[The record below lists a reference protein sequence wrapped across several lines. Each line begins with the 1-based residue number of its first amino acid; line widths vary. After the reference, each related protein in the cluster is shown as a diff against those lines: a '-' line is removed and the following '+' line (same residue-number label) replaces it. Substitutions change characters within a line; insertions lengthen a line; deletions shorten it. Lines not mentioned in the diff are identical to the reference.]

1 MKVIT
6 PQLRWTLF
14 GLLCVAGIFNAM
26 DRPIIA
32 ILKPDTSVK
41 DANDSV
47 SFTMLVLLA
56 AVVSAVLLVIYLF
69 TDRTRI
75 KSLPEKLELPT
86 KPASES

>member
-32 ILKPDTSVK
+32 ILKPDMSADFGWTDEDFGNLAFVTQM
-41 DANDSV
+41 AAAF
-47 SFTMLVLLA
+47 SFLFHRLA
-56 AVVSAVLLVIYLF
+56 G
-69 TDRTRI
+69 R
-75 KSLPEKLELPT
+75 
-86 KPASES
+86 